1 MEDVKIEALDLKQ
14 GGKDARDL
22 SRKMRVV
29 VKVITGWWGGE
40 RNKEKWEMFERIE
53 EVLRR
58 DFGDGEVWVRSV
70 ALIVTARKP
79 EQPSEARE

>member
-29 VKVITGWWGGE
+29 VKVITGWWGGG
-40 RNKEKWEMFERIE
+40 E
-53 EVLRR
+53 EQ
-58 DFGDGEVWVRSV
+58 GEVGDV
-70 ALIVTARKP
+70 
-79 EQPSEARE
+79 